1 MKTIIVG
8 FMLTLVNPIFA
19 NEINLVKITS
29 DTDRIPSFMYV
40 VLDKNHDISE
50 FGKKDLDKNGDVAK
64 RQIFS
69 TELDYEG
76 VVLKRQNGR
85 NILIMRGHNVGPNY
99 GGILELDFLYNGVTG
114 SRKHFDISLTRDGQD
129 WLVTVDGKAI
139 HHLHFRVHRKRILGV
154 VGIRD
159 VQIIN

>member
-99 GGILELDFLYNGVTG
+99 GGILELDFLC
-114 SRKHFDISLTRDGQD
+114 K
-129 WLVTVDGKAI
+129 
-139 HHLHFRVHRKRILGV
+139 
-154 VGIRD
+154 
-159 VQIIN
+159 